1 MSTPREDSKRVSLAS
16 RSSLSLR
23 DVLLSRAL
31 ARSCSLSKGAS
42 HLLEAQSHLY
52 SDSRQSLL
60 RSPLLSGPSEAK
72 ELSELAALFGDTS
85 DSFDGTTT
93 LPDGISAERGR
104 HHANGLAARAAAAA
118 AASAAAV
125 AMDAAAK
132 ASERVVAAAAAH
144 AQRQAM
150 GVDDDVTPRTR
161 ADTKALATDLRS
173 ALDEASSSIKAA
185 AQAEVAKVRSRRDRA
200 EIAPRSRA

>member
-1 MSTPREDSKRVSLAS
+1 MAS

-31 ARSCSLSKGAS
+31 ARPRSLSQCAP

-52 SDSRQSLL
+52 SDSRQSPL

-200 EIAPRSRA
+200 EIAPRSR